1 MSAANTTTTT
11 NNNMDAAVNDVANT
25 LSNTSLNNKPA
36 DDKTA
41 ANEAASASAAEGR
54 RLYIG
59 NLAYATTEGELKDFF
74 KSYLVCLI
82 VSITSSSTAV
92 APSPHHGYT
101 FRSTNVPAT
110 SESVSIPKNPR
121 TDRPVGYAFVDL
133 STPTEAERAI
143 EELSGKEILERK
155 VSVQLARKPEPAGE
169 KPEGANGEGSGA
181 EGSRRRASGRGR
193 GRGRGRG
200 GRTARAGREGA
211 EKKEGETTEAV
222 AATEDAAPAAAAPA
236 TAEVLPLTDITNKIN
251 TDANTKTKTPARPQ
265 RERRERGPPA
275 DGIPSKT
282 KVMVANLP
290 YDLTEDKL
298 IELFKAYEP
307 SSAKIALR
315 PIPRFMIK
323 KLQARGEA
331 RKGRGFGFVTLASEE
346 LQQKAVNEMNGKE
359 IEGREIA
366 VKVAID
372 SPDKTDEEQHEGDA
386 TNGQKETAP
395 ATEVA
400 AAAAP
405 APAAGAEAATPAA
418 ATKTEATPASTTP
431 ATTA

>member
-1 MSAANTTTTT
+1 MSAT
-11 NNNMDAAVNDVANT
+11 NVEKAVEATVKDVANT
-25 LSNTSLNNKPA
+25 LSNMSMNQPT
-36 DDKTA
+36 DDKGA

-59 NLAYATTEGELKDFF
+59 NLAYATTEGELKEFF
-74 KSYLVCLI
+74 KSYLV
-82 VSITSSSTAV
+82 
-92 APSPHHGYT
+92 
-101 FRSTNVPAT
+101 
-110 SESVSIPKNPR
+110 ESVSIPKNPR

-133 STPTEAERAI
+133 STPSEAERAI
-143 EELSGKEILERK
+143 ADLSGRDILDRK
-155 VSVQLARKPEPAGE
+155 VSVQLARKPEATGE
-169 KPEGANGEGSGA
+169 RSEGTNGDGSGA
-181 EGSRRRASGRGR
+181 EGSRRRASARGR

-200 GRTARAGREGA
+200 GRSARGGRFGDAGE
-211 EKKEGETTEAV
+211 EKKEVETTIPV
-222 AATEDAAPAAAAPA
+222 ATDATAAPAE
-236 TAEVLPLTDITNKIN
+236 AEGTNEVQPLKDITNQLQSK
-251 TDANTKTKTPARPQ
+251 TDSNLKTKKQARDQ

-290 YDLTEDKL
+290 YDLTEEKL

-331 RKGRGFGFVTLASEE
+331 RKGRGFGFVTLASED
-346 LQQKAVNEMNGKE
+346 LQQKAVTEMNGKE

-372 SPDKTDEEQHEGDA
+372 SPDKTDEEANAPQGENA
-386 TNGQKETAP
+386 EVAP
-395 ATEVA
+395 AVA
-400 AAAAP
+400 AA
-405 APAAGAEAATPAA
+405 
-418 ATKTEATPASTTP
+418 
-431 ATTA
+431 

>member
-1 MSAANTTTTT
+1 MSTANT
-11 NNNMDAAVNDVANT
+11 NNANVDAAVNDVANA
-25 LSNTSLNNKPA
+25 LSNTSISNKPA

-74 KSYLVCLI
+74 KSYLV
-82 VSITSSSTAV
+82 
-92 APSPHHGYT
+92 
-101 FRSTNVPAT
+101 
-110 SESVSIPKNPR
+110 ESVSIPKNPR

-169 KPEGANGEGSGA
+169 KSEGANGDGSGA

-222 AATEDAAPAAAAPA
+222 AATDDAATAAAAAPA
-236 TAEVLPLTDITNKIN
+236 TTEVQPLSDITNKIN
-251 TDANTKTKTPARPQ
+251 TDANAKTSKTQARPQ

-346 LQQKAVNEMNGKE
+346 LQQKAVTEMNGKE

-386 TNGQKETAP
+386 TNGQKENIPTTEAAPVAAP
-395 ATEVA
+395 ATGA
-400 AAAAP
+400 AAAATKAA
-405 APAAGAEAATPAA
+405 APAAAPA
-418 ATKTEATPASTTP
+418 ATKAAEATPASTTP

>member
-1 MSAANTTTTT
+1 MSAANTTTT
-11 NNNMDAAVNDVANT
+11 NNMDAAVNDVANT

-74 KSYLVCLI
+74 KSYLV
-82 VSITSSSTAV
+82 
-92 APSPHHGYT
+92 
-101 FRSTNVPAT
+101 
-110 SESVSIPKNPR
+110 ESVSIPKNPR

-169 KPEGANGEGSGA
+169 KSEGANGEGSGA

-222 AATEDAAPAAAAPA
+222 AATEEAAPAAAAPA
-236 TAEVLPLTDITNKIN
+236 TAE
-251 TDANTKTKTPARPQ
+251 TKTQARPQ

-386 TNGQKETAP
+386 TNGQKEATP
-395 ATEVA
+395 ATDA
-400 AAAAP
+400 TPAAAAP
-405 APAAGAEAATPAA
+405 APAAATEAATTPAAAPAPA